1 MKRILIGLGVA
12 AVLAVVV
19 VVSIRNARKD
29 KGLKVYAEK
38 AVGSGITQV
47 VKASGEIQPRV
58 SVDISAHVVA
68 KIEKLYVDEG
78 DKVKEGQKFLDL
90 EKDTYQAAVESW
102 RAQVRQAETGVHQ
115 AQVSLADA
123 EVKLKRM
130 RHLADQGIASTEQLE
145 AAQLARTSAELTLE
159 AQRDALKNARA
170 NLTKAED
177 DLAKTTIYAPI
188 TGRVVQLNAHEGEVV
203 ISGLMNNPA
212 TKIATVADLSEILA
226 ELDVDEN
233 EIVNVHLGQQ
243 VAVTVDAV
251 TGKTYRGRVIEVGS
265 SGYSKASQGDVT
277 FFKVKVLLDDADPAL
292 RPGMSVR
299 AEIEVATHPD
309 ALVVP
314 IQAVV
319 ERSPKEG
326 EAAASGESAQEAT
339 ETASSSSPKAPEQV
353 IFVVADGKAV
363 RRRVTTGLSS
373 VTQVEITSGLEAGE
387 QVVTGPFRT
396 LRDLKDGAAVQIDA
410 THHAAGEEAQE
421 SKE

>member
-1 MKRILIGLGVA
+1 MKRVLIGIGVA

-19 VVSIRNARKD
+19 VFSIRNARKD
-29 KGLKVYAEK
+29 KGVKVYAEK
-38 AVGSGITQV
+38 AVRSGITQV

-78 DKVKEGQKFLDL
+78 DKVKAGQKFLDL

-115 AQVSLADA
+115 AQVSLADT
-123 EVKLKRM
+123 EVKLERM
-130 RHLADQGIASTEQLE
+130 RRLADQGIASTEQLE
-145 AAQLARTSAELTLE
+145 AAQLSKTSAQLTLE

-177 DLAKTTIYAPI
+177 DLEKTTIYAPI

-203 ISGLMNNPA
+203 VSGLMNNPA

-233 EIVNVHLGQQ
+233 EIVDVHLGQQ
-243 VAVTVDAV
+243 VTVTVDAV
-251 TGKTYRGRVIEVGS
+251 TGKTYRGHVIEVGS
-265 SGYSKASQGDVT
+265 SGYTKASQGDVT
-277 FFKVKVLLDDADPAL
+277 FFKVKVLLDDADPQL

-299 AEIEVATHPD
+299 SEIEVATHPD

-326 EAAASGESAQEAT
+326 EAPAAGESAQGASAEGATTSSEA
-339 ETASSSSPKAPEQV
+339 QV
-353 IFVVADGKAV
+353 QVVFVVKGGKAE
-363 RRRVTTGLSS
+363 RRRVATGLSS

-387 QVVTGPFRT
+387 MVVTGPFRT
-396 LRDLKDGAAVQIDA
+396 LRDLEDGAAVQVDT